1 MSNISITGLSN
12 SGFGIPQGYH
22 LNDAMENVIKEGKI
36 IVYDENNNIYAELMY
51 VQNRLN
57 GICCFYIDGK
67 LKEKITYVNNVAE
80 GWGCDCD
87 DTIELQNY
95 HYIHGEK
102 KYKIFRIEGK
112 EEMWREEDLETNAL
126 VSICTYNNA
135 FKKNGDCYF
144 YEDNNIIEHAIYT
157 NGEKTTVH
165 KIFQEKIMKEY
176 DDTKKL
182 IYEGEYEDSFEK
194 NYPRNGNGKEY
205 DANSVIYDG
214 EWKDNKKNGFG
225 ISTSFISYQ
234 GMWNNNLPDG
244 EGILNDEIHQL
255 HYEGLW
261 KNGIYYIND
270 DEYYD
275 YSQQQ
280 LIRLNESDVGEYY
293 NEDIQQT
300 NFSKDHPVQCL
311 MKTFIPENIENTIIQ
326 TSEELIELLNNEE
339 KKKTIH
345 GLVIK
350 EGCGNDLVCDI
361 SLSNFPLLISIVIER
376 NALIQINSLL
386 ISNNPLLKGIFTG
399 DGKELDSNNNTFYA
413 TCEKVKRL
421 EISSRMN
428 ILIIKQI
435 ILIFLFLQ
443 LDYTHSIN
451 VRL

>member
-51 VQNRLN
+51 VQNKLN

-87 DTIELQNY
+87 DTTELQNY

-311 MKTFIPENIENTIIQ
+311 MKAFIPENIENTIIQ

-428 ILIIKQI
+428 ILIIK
-435 ILIFLFLQ
+435 
-443 LDYTHSIN
+443 
-451 VRL
+451 

>member
-311 MKTFIPENIENTIIQ
+311 MKAFIPENIENTIIQ

-350 EGCGNDLVCDI
+350 EGCGNDLICDI

-428 ILIIKQI
+428 ILIIK
-435 ILIFLFLQ
+435 
-443 LDYTHSIN
+443 
-451 VRL
+451 

>member
-51 VQNRLN
+51 VQNKLN

-165 KIFQEKIMKEY
+165 KIFQEKIMREY

-261 KNGIYYIND
+261 KNGIYYVND

-350 EGCGNDLVCDI
+350 EGCGNDLICDI

-428 ILIIKQI
+428 ILIIK
-435 ILIFLFLQ
+435 
-443 LDYTHSIN
+443 
-451 VRL
+451 

>member
-1 MSNISITGLSN
+1 MPEESTNLSIEGITEK
-12 SGFGIPQGYH
+12 GFVLPNGYTWDVQ
-22 LNDAMENVIKEGKI
+22 LKNGMKEGKA
-36 IVYDENNNIYAELMY
+36 IVKNKIRLVHAILFYEHDK
-51 VQNRLN
+51 LN

-165 KIFQEKIMKEY
+165 KIFQEKIMREY

-350 EGCGNDLVCDI
+350 EGCGNDLICDI

-428 ILIIKQI
+428 ILIIK
-435 ILIFLFLQ
+435 
-443 LDYTHSIN
+443 
-451 VRL
+451 